1 MCYFT
6 RVLPCS
12 LILILRRVIV
22 GWNSAVNIDKTEV
35 LARRASALV
44 VRYHRSDGYCKSDLL
59 LSSKASSDQ
68 PASEGTSV
76 SSPLAGCYVVGTA

>member
-44 VRYHRSDGYCKSDLL
+44 VRYHHGFG
-59 LSSKASSDQ
+59 A
-68 PASEGTSV
+68 
-76 SSPLAGCYVVGTA
+76 